1 MECFPIVKAGG
12 GSDTARMIT
21 LLIATRNRH
30 KVEEIQ
36 AILGNANKYI
46 TLNEFPDAPEVVEDA
61 DSFAGNAA
69 KKADELAHWIAE
81 SQNVDETFGPDGRV
95 FVLADDSG
103 LEVDA
108 LDGAPGVYSARYA
121 ALETGASGNSPDA
134 ENKARLLRELKDI
147 PADARTGRFRCV
159 IAILETAPG
168 MAFETTCFDGACEG
182 RIEAEP
188 KGEGGFGYDPLF
200 VPDGFKQTFAELGE
214 ETKNQL
220 SHRARALEKLKPWL
234 ERQETSWSFGPLKRD

>member
-1 MECFPIVKAGG
+1 ML
-12 GSDTARMIT
+12 T

-36 AILGNANKYI
+36 AILGDSHEYQ
-46 TLNEFPDAPEVVEDA
+46 TLDDFPDAPEVVEDA

-69 KKADELAHWIAE
+69 KKASELANWIAE
-81 SQNVDETFGPDGRV
+81 LQNADEAFGPDGRV

-121 ALETGASGNSPDA
+121 ALESGGEGNSPDA
-134 ENKARLLRELKDI
+134 ENNARLLRELKDV
-147 PADARTGRFRCV
+147 PDDRRMARFRCV

-168 MAFETTCFDGACEG
+168 MAGDPKCFDGACEG
-182 RIEAEP
+182 RIEAGP
-188 KGEGGFGYDPLF
+188 RGEGGFGYDPLF
-200 VPDGFKQTFAELGE
+200 VPDGFDESFAELGE
-214 ETKNQL
+214 GTKNQL
-220 SHRARALEKLKPWL
+220 SHRARALEKLRPWL
-234 ERQETSWSFGPLKRD
+234 ERQGS

>member
-1 MECFPIVKAGG
+1 
-12 GSDTARMIT
+12 MIT
-21 LLIATRNRH
+21 FLIATRNRH
-30 KVEEIQ
+30 KVDEIQ
-36 AILGNANKYI
+36 AILGDTHKYM
-46 TLNEFPDAPEVVEDA
+46 TLNEFPEAPEVVEDA
-61 DSFAGNAA
+61 DSFEGNAV
-69 KKADELAHWIAE
+69 KKADELARWIAE
-81 SQNVDETFGPDGRV
+81 SQNLDETFGPDGRV

-121 ALETGASGNSPDA
+121 ALETGAAGNSPDA
-134 ENKARLLRELKDI
+134 ENNARLLRELKDI
-147 PADARTGRFRCV
+147 PADARTARFRCV

-168 MAFETTCFDGACEG
+168 MTNTATCFDGVCEG
-182 RIEAEP
+182 RIEAAA

-200 VPDGFKQTFAELGE
+200 VPDGHEQSFAELGE

-234 ERQETSWSFGPLKRD
+234 ERQETSPSFGPLKRD